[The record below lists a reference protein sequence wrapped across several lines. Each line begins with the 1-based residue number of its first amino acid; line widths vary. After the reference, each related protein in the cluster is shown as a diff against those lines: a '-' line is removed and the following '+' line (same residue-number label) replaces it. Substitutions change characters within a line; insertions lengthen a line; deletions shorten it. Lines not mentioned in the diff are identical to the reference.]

1 MASVGNRIWKA
12 IGTNYILFGEVIEE
26 EDKDGWRMLRIKWEL
41 PHKDFK
47 INEWQKAVNVSNKVI
62 NTQSNN
68 ATVFY
73 EEDIENDWHCTKQG
87 ELFQTR

>member
-47 INEWQKAVNVSNKVI
+47 INEWQKAANISTTGLQYNKFVKFCSKDI
-62 NTQSNN
+62 N
-68 ATVFY
+68 
-73 EEDIENDWHCTKQG
+73 NDWSCSRQG
-87 ELFQTR
+87 ELF